1 MQGNTETVLMIF
13 LCRNKANMNNTEL
26 LEKIV
31 QTLNQKVLLKLLFQI
46 IQQK

>member
-1 MQGNTETVLMIF
+1 
-13 LCRNKANMNNTEL
+13 MNNTEL